1 MKTRNKIIL
10 LLALALTCMITS
22 CESYLDTMPDQ
33 RTELNS
39 VRKVKDLLMSAY
51 STASSIQMEEFMSD
65 NRMDNGE
72 KYGFPSNILMQG
84 YYWEEMTD
92 INQDTPRY
100 LWNGCYSAIAAANQA
115 LQAIEELGDP
125 EEAQPYKGEA
135 LMCRAYGHFALAK
148 IFCMAYGDDADTNL
162 GIPYITAPET
172 NVGVQYERGTL
183 AETYAMIDK
192 DIEEIKLTNVG
203 YSFKDKEVFKNIN
216 CSFEKGKNYAIVGE
230 SGSGKSTLINIIL
243 GNNKQYSGSVKYN
256 DVEISDIEESQ
267 LFKSVSYIGN
277 ITHIY
282 HDSLRNNLTLWDNK
296 INESEIINILK
307 QVNLID
313 LIPRLDDEVS
323 MSFLSEGQ
331 KQRLGIARAYL
342 TKTNVIIMDE
352 SMANLDRDNAFLI
365 ENQLLNDPTR
375 MYITVSHHLQEKLLD
390 RFHSIIT
397 L

>member
-125 EEAQPYKGEA
+125 EEAQPYDVSCLWA
-135 LMCRAYGHFALAK
+135 
-148 IFCMAYGDDADTNL
+148 FC
-162 GIPYITAPET
+162 
-172 NVGVQYERGTL
+172 
-183 AETYAMIDK
+183 
-192 DIEEIKLTNVG
+192 
-203 YSFKDKEVFKNIN
+203 F
-216 CSFEKGKNYAIVGE
+216 
-230 SGSGKSTLINIIL
+230 
-243 GNNKQYSGSVKYN
+243 
-256 DVEISDIEESQ
+256 SQ
-267 LFKSVSYIGN
+267 
-277 ITHIY
+277 
-282 HDSLRNNLTLWDNK
+282 
-296 INESEIINILK
+296 NILYG
-307 QVNLID
+307 LW
-313 LIPRLDDEVS
+313 
-323 MSFLSEGQ
+323 G
-331 KQRLGIARAYL
+331 
-342 TKTNVIIMDE
+342 
-352 SMANLDRDNAFLI
+352 
-365 ENQLLNDPTR
+365 
-375 MYITVSHHLQEKLLD
+375 
-390 RFHSIIT
+390 
-397 L
+397 